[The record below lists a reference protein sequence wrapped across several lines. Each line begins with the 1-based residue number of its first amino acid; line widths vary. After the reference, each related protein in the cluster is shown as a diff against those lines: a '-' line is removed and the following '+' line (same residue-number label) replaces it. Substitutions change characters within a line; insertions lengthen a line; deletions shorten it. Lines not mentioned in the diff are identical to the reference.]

1 MQVPH
6 EGVAESATIYQ
17 GNVVIEDG
25 VTIFPGAVIGR
36 PPKKAGNFK
45 VPPRASDKTIIKKG
59 SVIGCNAVIY
69 QGCYIGED
77 VMIGDGATIREN
89 CQISDQAIVGNNCT
103 LQNEVHVG
111 RRARIV
117 DLSHITAYVHIGDDA
132 FVSTGVLT
140 MNDNSMDRGG
150 ALAAPYI
157 SNRAMIGGGAI
168 LLPGVWIGEDALV
181 GAGAVVTHDVPE
193 GTRVQ
198 GVPARTYEVRTPRAE
213 EPSDQD
219 LWARY
224 YFEYEEDRG

>member
-6 EGVAESATIYQ
+6 DQVAASATVYP
-17 GNVVIEDG
+17 GVTIEEN

-36 PPKKAGNFK
+36 PPKKAGAFS
-45 VPPRASDKTIIKKG
+45 VTARAADNTIIKKG

-69 QGCYIGED
+69 QGCYIGES

-103 LQNEVHVG
+103 LQNDVHVG

-117 DLSHITAYVHIGDDA
+117 DLSHITASVHIGDGA

-140 MNDNSMDRGG
+140 MNDNSMAHGG
-150 ALAAPYI
+150 ALRPPYI
-157 SNRAMIGGGAI
+157 ANRAMIGGGAI
-168 LLPGVWIGEDALV
+168 LLPGVTIGEDSLV
-181 GAGAVVTHDVPE
+181 GAGSVVTHDVMPS
-193 GTRVQ
+193 TRVQ
-198 GVPARTYEVRTPRAE
+198 GVPARPYDARAPRDEEVADRE
-213 EPSDQD
+213 

-224 YFEYEEDRG
+224 YFDYEEDRG